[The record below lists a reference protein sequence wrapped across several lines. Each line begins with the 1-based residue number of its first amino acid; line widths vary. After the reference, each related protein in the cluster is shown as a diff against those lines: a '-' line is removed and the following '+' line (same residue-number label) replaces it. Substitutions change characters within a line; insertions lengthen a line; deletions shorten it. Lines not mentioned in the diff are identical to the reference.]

1 MLKPSRHCICG
12 LMLALAIMAADQ
24 LSKQAI
30 LSLYH
35 TTPPPIEIT
44 PFFNL
49 VMVWNRGMSFG
60 LFSEHDAL
68 VAMIGITLSIT
79 LGVMV
84 WLWRTQEV
92 WLGWPL
98 GMVIGGAVG
107 NIIDRL
113 RFGAVADF
121 FDVHVVGYHWP
132 AFNIADSAIV
142 IGVAIIA
149 WRSLILPKAETM

>member
-1 MLKPSRHCICG
+1 MLKPPRHCIRG
-12 LMLALAIMAADQ
+12 LLLALAIMAADQ

-79 LGVMV
+79 LGVVV
-84 WLWRTQEV
+84 WLWRTQEA

-107 NIIDRL
+107 NIIDRF

-121 FDVHVVGYHWP
+121 FDVHVAGYHWP